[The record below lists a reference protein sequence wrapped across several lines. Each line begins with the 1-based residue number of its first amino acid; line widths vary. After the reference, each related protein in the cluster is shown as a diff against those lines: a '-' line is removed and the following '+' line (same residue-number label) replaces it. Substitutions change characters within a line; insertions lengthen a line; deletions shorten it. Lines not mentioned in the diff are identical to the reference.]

1 MKPIKPIAEIL
12 LGIHMDEL
20 GIKYETQYRFD
31 EARRWKADFF
41 IPSENLLIEVDGG
54 AGYFKNPKGQVI
66 RGGRH
71 NRKEGYEDDCR
82 KLNAAALKHGFTV
95 VRFTS
100 GMVSTGEAKKF
111 LSENL
116 IF

>member
-1 MKPIKPIAEIL
+1 MEIL
-12 LGIHMDEL
+12 LGLYLDEL
-20 GIKYETQYRFD
+20 GIKYEKQFRFD
-31 EARRWKADFF
+31 DERRWTADFF

-71 NRKEGYEDDCR
+71 NQKQGFEDDMR
-82 KLNAAALKHGFTV
+82 KLNTATLKHGYSV
-95 VRFTS
+95 IRFST
-100 GMVSTGEAKKF
+100 GMVSSGEAKEF
-111 LSENL
+111 LAKNL